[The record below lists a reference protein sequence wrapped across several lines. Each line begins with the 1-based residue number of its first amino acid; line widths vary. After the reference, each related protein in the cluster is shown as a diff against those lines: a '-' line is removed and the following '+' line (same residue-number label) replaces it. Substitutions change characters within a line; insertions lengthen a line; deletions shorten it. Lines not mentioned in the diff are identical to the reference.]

1 LTKRAVILILLAGI
15 LVHAVACADEPLD
28 VATYKSAVTE
38 FISSHCISCHGPD
51 AQEANLRL
59 DRLRPDF
66 VDSQTA
72 GKWIEVM
79 DNLNLGE
86 MPPEGEPQPPPELAA
101 KVTGWIAGE
110 LRHAATLSKGTGG
123 RVLMRRLS
131 RTEYGNI
138 IRDLLAVD
146 FLPGEGPRDLLPP
159 DGTLGGFDKVSRA
172 LLLDPSLMRQYFEV
186 ASIVADK
193 AVVTGPPP
201 VPTRRNRMQFEDI
214 SGGIEYIKHS
224 RTTIVTDNGIVT
236 MSQGMRT
243 DEYLRHPWNDLLIPV
258 RGRYRLRL
266 RIGADSKDRESL
278 YIRITR
284 GGDGDIYFGK
294 VPGTLDVPTILEIER
309 PFDVPGHQEIGVR
322 FEDAPD
328 FSRVNYHFSDLRRA
342 ADEAISGGNA
352 KLAGRLRAQMGAQG
366 FPNQGREHPD
376 TRTTDQLP
384 RILFDWIELEGPLYE
399 QWPPKST
406 ELIFYRGLN
415 VKNPAVDYVRDIFTR
430 LLPRA
435 FRRPVTAAE
444 VDRIVSVVASE
455 LQHGETFSDAVKS
468 GIVAMLCSPAFLL
481 VNEPLPDSPTPVESS
496 RPRRLNGH
504 EIALRLG
511 LFLWSSIPDEELAA
525 AADSGNLGS
534 DDTLLQHVR
543 RMLRDEKAEAL
554 VDGFARQWL
563 KVDEFDRFAVDR
575 NLYRDFYS
583 TQNAGVNDA
592 INAEPVEFFRQL
604 LSEGG
609 NVLDFLDCDW
619 TMVNQPLARYYG
631 IPGVSGRD
639 FVKVRLPRELNR
651 GGLTTMAAV
660 HKWGSDGN
668 RTKPVER
675 GKYILDVLFNDPPN
689 PPPPNVGEV
698 EPNVQGENLTVRQR
712 LDLHRTIPACASCHR
727 TIDPYGLALENFNVV
742 SQWREK
748 QDGERGWWPDEAVI
762 DASGTLPN
770 GTHFENIE
778 GFRSALRAQSD
789 RFLRAFSEKMFT
801 YAMGRIV
808 EPTDRATIDGFV
820 QHMKV
825 NGNTLQSLIE
835 AIVLSDEFRSK

>member
-1 LTKRAVILILLAGI
+1 MKRAVILILFSDI
-15 LVHAVACADEPLD
+15 FVYAVACADEPLD

-38 FISSHCISCHGPD
+38 LINSHCISCHGPET
-51 AQEANLRL
+51 QEADLRL
-59 DRLRPDF
+59 DTLRPGF
-66 VDSQTA
+66 VNSQAA

-86 MPPEGEPQPPPELAA
+86 MPPEGEPQPAPELAA

-131 RTEYGNI
+131 RTEYANVV
-138 IRDLLAVD
+138 RDLLAVD

-159 DGTLGGFDKVSRA
+159 DGTLGGFDKVSKA
-172 LLLDPSLMRQYFEV
+172 LLLDPSLMQQYFDV
-186 ASIVADK
+186 ASVVADK

-214 SGGIEYIKHS
+214 TGGIEYIKHS

-243 DEYLRHPWNDLLIPV
+243 DEYLRHPWNDSLLPV
-258 RGRYRLRL
+258 RGRYRMRLRL
-266 RIGADSKDRESL
+266 GADSKDRAAL
-278 YIRITR
+278 YIRISR

-294 VPGTLDVPTILEIER
+294 LPGTLDTPAILEIER
-309 PFDVPGHQEIGVR
+309 AFDVPGQQEIGVR

-328 FSRVNYHFSDLRRA
+328 FSRVNYHFSDLRKA

-352 KLAGRLRAQMGAQG
+352 KLAGRLRSQMGAQG
-366 FPNQGREHPD
+366 FPNQSREHPD
-376 TRTTDQLP
+376 TGTTDQLP

-415 VKNPAVDYVRDIFTR
+415 VKNPGENYIHEVFAR

-435 FRRPVTAAE
+435 FRRPVTSVE
-444 VDRIVSVVASE
+444 VDRIVE
-455 LQHGETFSDAVKS
+455 LQYGETFPDAVKS

-481 VNEPLPDSPTPVESS
+481 VNEPLTGPSVAFDAP
-496 RPRRLNGH
+496 RPRRLNSH

-511 LFLWSSIPDEELAA
+511 LFLWSSIPDEELVA
-525 AADSGNLGS
+525 AADSDSLGS

-543 RMLRDEKAEAL
+543 RMLQDEKAGAL

-575 NLYRDFYS
+575 NLHRDFYS
-583 TQNAGVNDA
+583 TQNAGLNDA

-609 NVLDFLDCDW
+609 NVLDFLDSDW

-631 IPGVSGRD
+631 ISGVSGNA

-651 GGLTTMAAV
+651 GGLSTMAAV

-742 SQWREK
+742 SRWREK
-748 QDGERGWWPDEAVI
+748 QDGERGWWPDKAVI

-789 RFLRAFSEKMFT
+789 RFLRGLSEKMFT
-801 YAMGRIV
+801 YAHGRIV
-808 EPTDRATIDGFV
+808 ESTDRATIDGFV
-820 QHMKV
+820 HQMKTD
-825 NGNTLQSLIE
+825 GYTLQSLIE
-835 AIVLSDEFRSK
+835 AIVLSDAFQSK

>member
-1 LTKRAVILILLAGI
+1 MKCAAI
-15 LVHAVACADEPLD
+15 LVVFADVFVQTKACAEEPRD
-28 VATYKSAVTE
+28 VATYTSAVTGL
-38 FISSHCISCHGPD
+38 IKSHCISCHGPD
-51 AQEANLRL
+51 AHEADLRL
-59 DRLRPDF
+59 DTLRPDF
-66 VDSQTA
+66 TDSQA
-72 GKWIEVM
+72 AAKWIEVM

-86 MPPEGEPQPPPELAA
+86 MPPEDESQPGPELVAD
-101 KVTGWIAGE
+101 VTDWIAGE
-110 LRHAATLSKGTGG
+110 LRHAATMAKGTGG

-138 IRDLLAVD
+138 VRDLLSVN
-146 FLPGEGPRDLLPP
+146 FLPGEGPLDLLPP
-159 DGTLGGFDKVSRA
+159 DGTLGGFDKVSKA
-172 LLLDPSLMRQYFEV
+172 LLLDPSLMQQYFEV
-186 ASIVADK
+186 ASVVADK

-201 VPTRRNRMQFEDI
+201 VPTRRNRMQFEEI
-214 SGGIEYIKHS
+214 TGGIEYIKHS
-224 RTTIVTDNGIVT
+224 RTTIVTDDGIVT

-243 DEYLRHPWNDLLIPV
+243 DESLRHPWNDSLIPV

-266 RIGADSKDRESL
+266 RLGADSKDRDAL

-284 GGDGDIYFGK
+284 GGDGDIYFGT
-294 VPGTLDVPTILEIER
+294 VPGTLDKPEILEIER

-322 FEDAPD
+322 FEDGPD
-328 FSRVNYHFSDLRRA
+328 FIRVNYHFTDLRKA
-342 ADEAISGGNA
+342 ADEAISGGDA
-352 KLAGRLRAQMGAQG
+352 RLAGRLRAQMGAQG
-366 FPNQGREHPD
+366 FPNQGRENPE
-376 TRTTDQLP
+376 TRTTDHLP

-406 ELIFYRGLN
+406 ELIFHRGAN
-415 VKNPAVDYVRDIFTR
+415 EANADTEYVREIFHR

-435 FRRPVTAAE
+435 FRRPVTATE
-444 VDRIVSVVASE
+444 VERIVGVVTSE
-455 LQHGETFSDAVKS
+455 LQHGESLPDAVKS
-468 GIVAMLCSPAFLL
+468 GIVGMLCSPAFLL
-481 VNEPLPDSPTPVESS
+481 VNEPLPELSVAFDES
-496 RPRRLNGH
+496 RPRPLHGH

-511 LFLWSSIPDEELAA
+511 LFLWSSIPDEELVT
-525 AADSGNLGS
+525 AADSGRLGS
-534 DDTLLQHVR
+534 PDTLLRHVR

-583 TQNAGVNDA
+583 TRNVGLNDA

-604 LSEGG
+604 LTEDG
-609 NVLDFLDCDW
+609 NVLSFLDCDW

-631 IPGVSGRD
+631 IPGVTGSE
-639 FVKVRLPRELNR
+639 FVKVNLPRELKR

-675 GKYILDVLFNDPPN
+675 GKYILEVLFNDPPK

-712 LDLHRTIPACASCHR
+712 LNLHRTIPACASCHR

-742 SQWREK
+742 SQWRKK
-748 QDGERGWWPDEAVI
+748 QDGERGWWPDDAII

-770 GTHFENIE
+770 GMHFENIE
-778 GFRSALRAQSD
+778 GFRSALRSQSD
-789 RFLRAFSEKMFT
+789 RFLRGLSEKMFT
-801 YAMGRIV
+801 YALGRIV
-808 EPTDRATIDGFV
+808 EPTDRGTIDGFV
-820 QHMKV
+820 QQMKT

-835 AIVLSDEFRSK
+835 AIVLSDEFLSK